1 MPDYDFHQL
10 SAHDLEILT
19 RDLFQAEWR
28 VAIENFKAGKDG
40 GVDLRYAQ
48 GPSNVVI
55 QVKHYHK
62 TGFDGLCRDLAKE
75 AVKVEKLGPS
85 RYILVTSVPL
95 SPGNKTTIA
104 NIFAPGRLLEQDIV
118 GQEGLNNLLGRY
130 PDIEGKHFKLWL
142 ASRAVLDRVL
152 HNAAVTKS
160 EFKAKRVYEQAKR
173 YVESSAYSDAL
184 RLLAKKGVVIIAG
197 PPGVGKTTLADL
209 VLYSHLEKGYQAIIV
224 DRDVEEAARL
234 FQPGAP
240 QIFYF
245 DDFMGATY
253 LGENGLATRNDDRVL
268 LDFIGMV
275 RANSSSRL
283 VLTTREHIYSQ
294 AISRSE
300 RLRNSEIDDYR
311 VVLQMPAYSAL
322 QRARILYNHL
332 YFSEL
337 PVEYRNELLRNNFY
351 LQIVKHE
358 KFNPRLIEWLSTFR
372 RVKEHGPSQ
381 YQAFISRLLADP
393 SEIWRHAYDH
403 QISEASRSLLLTL
416 LSTEGKIS
424 SANLRIAFDNLHAH
438 RARRYRFQTAPG
450 DLNGAIR
457 DLNGSFIKPSGADGY
472 EVLDPSVLDLMNT
485 IVREETHNAVDM
497 VAGASDFSQI
507 QQVWKLAESAGGHPI
522 VAALAANQS
531 RIVERY
537 ELLAMRNRRRQTG
550 RGFSYHGTT
559 FESRLLTTIKMANA
573 MPGGPI
579 EVFLG
584 KLYARVG
591 EEHRQS
597 GPILTDVAEV
607 LRAVDLCKNLSHG
620 TLDQIA
626 VELTTA
632 ALEDA
637 KTHCTGGELTELVG
651 ALDTEGDAESPIMQ
665 GLRLAFEAYETK
677 SFRDE
682 LSDCRS
688 TEEFDRML
696 EDLDLFQ
703 TYIGADVDELV
714 KRVKEVQDE
723 WESEHYHE
731 RDDDEGRYSGRSE
744 GPYID
749 QEVLEMFNTLR
760 SES

>member
-1 MPDYDFHQL
+1 MPRSRQ
-10 SAHDLEILT
+10 
-19 RDLFQAEWR
+19 
-28 VAIENFKAGKDG
+28 
-40 GVDLRYAQ
+40 
-48 GPSNVVI
+48 
-55 QVKHYHK
+55 
-62 TGFDGLCRDLAKE
+62 E

-104 NIFAPGRLLEQDIV
+104 NIFAPGRVLEQDIV
-118 GQEGLNNLLGRY
+118 GQEGLNNLLGRH
-130 PDIEGKHFKLWL
+130 PDVEGKHFKLWL

-160 EFKAKRVYEQAKR
+160 EFKAKRVHEQAKR
-173 YVESSAYSDAL
+173 YVESSAYGDAM

-209 VLYSHLEKGYQAIIV
+209 VLYSHLEQGYQAIIV
-224 DRDVEEAARL
+224 DRDVEEASRV

-275 RANSSSRL
+275 RSNSNSRL

-311 VVLQMPAYSAL
+311 VVLQMPAYSQL

-337 PVEYRNELLRNNFY
+337 PVEYRNELLRDNFY

-381 YQAFISRLLADP
+381 YQAFISRLLSDP

-438 RARRYRFQTAPG
+438 RARRYHFQTGPG
-450 DLNGAIR
+450 DLNGAIG

-485 IVREETHNAVDM
+485 IVREETHNAVDII
-497 VAGASDFSQI
+497 AGACDFSQV
-507 QQVWKLAESAGGHPI
+507 QQVWKLSVSTGGKQI

-537 ELLAMRNRRRQTG
+537 EELSMRNRRRQTG
-550 RGFSYHGTT
+550 RGVSFHGTT
-559 FESRLLTTIKMANA
+559 FESRLLTTIQMANA

-579 EVFLG
+579 EDFLG
-584 KLYARVG
+584 RLYARVS

-607 LRAVDLCKNLSHG
+607 LRAVDLCKNLSRA
-620 TLDQIA
+620 TLDQISD
-626 VELTTA
+626 ELTAA
-632 ALEDA
+632 ALAES
-637 KTHCTGGELTELVG
+637 KSTCSGGELAELVG
-651 ALDTEGDAESPIMQ
+651 VLDTEGDSDSPIMR
-665 GLRLAFEAYETK
+665 GLWAAFEAYENK
-677 SFRDE
+677 SFYDE

-703 TYIGADVDELV
+703 RYIGVDVDGLV
-714 KRVKEVQDE
+714 RSVKDAQDE
-723 WESEHYHE
+723 WENENYST
-731 RDDDEGRYSGRSE
+731 RDDDEGRYSQQSD

-749 QEVLEMFNTLR
+749 REVVEMFNTLR

>member
-19 RDLFQAEWR
+19 RDLFQAEWK
-28 VAIENFKAGKDG
+28 VAIENFKVGKDG

-48 GPSNVVI
+48 GPSNVII

-75 AVKVEKLGPS
+75 VAKVEKLAPA

-104 NIFAPGRLLEQDIV
+104 NIFAPGRLLTQDIV
-118 GQEGLNNLLGRY
+118 GQEGLNNLLGRH
-130 PDIEGKHFKLWL
+130 PDVEGKHFKLWL

-160 EFKAKRVYEQAKR
+160 EFKARRVYEQARR
-173 YVESSAYSDAL
+173 YVESSAYGDAMRIL
-184 RLLAKKGVVIIAG
+184 SKSGVAIIAG

-209 VLYSHLEKGYQAIIV
+209 ILYSHLEQGYQAIIV
-224 DRDVEEAARL
+224 DRDVEEASEM
-234 FQPGAP
+234 FQPGAR

-253 LGENGLATRNDDRVL
+253 LGENGLTTRNNDRVL
-268 LDFIGMV
+268 LDFISMV
-275 RANSSSRL
+275 RASSSSRL

-294 AISRSE
+294 AMSRSE

-311 VVLQMPAYSAL
+311 VVLRMPAYSPL

-337 PVEYRNELLRNNFY
+337 PAEYRSELLRDNFY
-351 LQIVKHE
+351 LQIVRHE

-372 RVKEHGPSQ
+372 RVKEHGPAR
-381 YQAFISRLLADP
+381 YQTFVSRLLADP

-424 SANLRIAFDNLHAH
+424 SSNLQIAFDALHAH
-438 RARRYRFQTAPG
+438 RARRYHFQTGPG

-457 DLNGSFIKPSGADGY
+457 DLNGSFIKPSGVDGY

-485 IVREETHNAVDM
+485 IVREETDNAVDII
-497 VAGASDFSQI
+497 AGACDFAQV
-507 QQVWKLAESAGGHPI
+507 QQVWKLSGSAGGSGI
-522 VAALAANQS
+522 VAALAVNQS

-537 ELLAMRNRRRQTG
+537 ELLSMRNRRRETG
-550 RGFSYHGTT
+550 RGISYHGTT
-559 FESRLLTTIKMANA
+559 FESRLLTTIEMANA

-579 EVFLG
+579 EHFLG
-584 KLYARVG
+584 RLYARVG
-591 EEHRQS
+591 EEHRQC

-607 LRAVDLCKNLSHG
+607 LRAVDRCGNLARV
-620 TLDQIA
+620 TLDQISG
-626 VELTTA
+626 ELTTA

-637 KTHCTGGELTELVG
+637 KTNCSGGELAELVG
-651 ALDTEGDAESPIMQ
+651 ALDTGGDPDSPILQ
-665 GLRLAFEAYETK
+665 GLLSAFEAYETN
-677 SFRDE
+677 SFYDE
-682 LSDCRS
+682 LSECRS
-688 TEEFDRML
+688 AEEFDRML
-696 EDLDLFQ
+696 EDLDLFRSS
-703 TYIGADVDELV
+703 IGVDVDGLV
-714 KRVKEVQDE
+714 DSVKDRQSE
-723 WESEHYHE
+723 WENENYSS
-731 RDDDEGRYSGRSE
+731 RDDDGTHYGGRGD

-749 QEVLEMFNTLR
+749 QEVVEMFNTLR
-760 SES
+760 GDS

>member
-1 MPDYDFHQL
+1 MADYDFHQL

-19 RDLFQAEWR
+19 RDLFQAEWK

-48 GPSNVVI
+48 GPSNIVI

-104 NIFAPGRLLEQDIV
+104 DIFAPGRLLEQDIV
-118 GQEGLNNLLGRY
+118 GQEGLNNLLGRH
-130 PDIEGKHFKLWL
+130 PDVEGKHFKLWL

-152 HNAAVTKS
+152 HNAAITKS

-209 VLYSHLEKGYQAIIV
+209 VLYSHLEKGYQALIV

-351 LQIVKHE
+351 LQIVKHD

-424 SANLRIAFDNLHAH
+424 SPSLRIAFDNLHAH
-438 RARRYRFQTAPG
+438 RARRYQFQTAPG

-507 QQVWKLAESAGGHPI
+507 QQVWKLSESAGGHPI
-522 VAALAANQS
+522 VAALAANQA

-537 ELLAMRNRRRQTG
+537 ELLAMRNRRRQTD

-579 EVFLG
+579 EVFLS

-607 LRAVDLCKNLSHG
+607 LRAVDLCRNLSHG
-620 TLDQIA
+620 TLDHIA

-651 ALDTEGDAESPIMQ
+651 ALDTEGDTGSPIMQ
-665 GLRLAFEAYETK
+665 GLRAAFEAYETK
-677 SFRDE
+677 SFHDE

-688 TEEFDRML
+688 GEEFERML

-703 TYIGADVDELV
+703 THIGADVDELV
-714 KRVKEVQDE
+714 KRVKEAQDE
-723 WESEHYHE
+723 WESEHYNE
-731 RDDDEGRYSGRSE
+731 RGDDEDRYSGRSE
-744 GPYID
+744 GPFMD
-749 QEVLEMFNTLR
+749 QEVVEMFDTLR

>member
-19 RDLFQAEWR
+19 RDLLQAEWK

-40 GVDLRYAQ
+40 GIDLRYAQ
-48 GPSNVVI
+48 GPSNVII
-55 QVKHYHK
+55 QLKHYHK

-75 AVKVEKLGPS
+75 SVKVEKLNPS
-85 RYILVTSVPL
+85 RYILVTSIPL

-104 NIFAPGRLLEQDIV
+104 NIFAPGRLLAQDIV
-118 GQEGLNNLLGRY
+118 GQEGLNNLLGRH
-130 PDIEGKHFKLWL
+130 PDVEGKHFKLWL

-152 HNAAVTKS
+152 NNAAITKS
-160 EFKAKRVYEQAKR
+160 EFKARRVYEQAKR
-173 YVESSAYSDAL
+173 YVESSAYSDAM

-209 VLYSHLEKGYQAIIV
+209 VLYSHLEQGYQAIIV
-224 DRDVEEAARL
+224 DRDVEEASRM

-268 LDFIGMV
+268 LDFIGMI
-275 RANSSSRL
+275 RANSTSRL

-311 VVLQMPAYSAL
+311 VVLQMPAYSTL

-337 PVEYRNELLRNNFY
+337 PVEYRNELLRDNFY
-351 LQIVKHE
+351 LQIVRHE

-403 QISEASRSLLLTL
+403 QISEASRSFLLTL

-424 SANLRIAFDNLHAH
+424 SANLQITFDKLHAH
-438 RARRYRFQTAPG
+438 RARRYRFQTGPG
-450 DLNGAIR
+450 DLNGAVR
-457 DLNGSFIKPSGADGY
+457 DLNGSFVKPTGADGY

-485 IVREETHNAVDM
+485 ILHEETHNAVDII
-497 VAGASDFSQI
+497 AGASDFSQI
-507 QQVWKLAESAGGHPI
+507 QQVWKLSASTGGKGI
-522 VAALAANQS
+522 VAALAANQTQ
-531 RIVERY
+531 IMERY
-537 ELLAMRNRRRQTG
+537 ELLSMRNRRRQSV
-550 RGFSYHGTT
+550 RGVSFHGTS
-559 FESRLLTTIKMANA
+559 FESRLLTTIEMANA

-579 EVFLG
+579 EEFLG
-584 KLYARVG
+584 RLYARVN
-591 EEHRQS
+591 EEHQQS

-607 LRAVDLCKNLSHG
+607 LRAIDQCNNLPRA
-620 TLDQIA
+620 TLNQISD
-626 VELTTA
+626 ELTTA

-637 KTHCTGGELTELVG
+637 KTNCSGGELAELVG
-651 ALDTEGDAESPIMQ
+651 ALDTDGDQDSPIIQ
-665 GLRLAFEAYETK
+665 GLRAAFEAYENK
-677 SFRDE
+677 SFYDE

-703 TYIGADVDELV
+703 KYVGVDVDGLV
-714 KRVKEVQDE
+714 RSVKEAQEE
-723 WESEHYHE
+723 WESENYSSRDADKGHY
-731 RDDDEGRYSGRSE
+731 GLRSDR
-744 GPYID
+744 PYID
-749 QEVLEMFNTLR
+749 QEVVEMFNTLR

>member
-19 RDLFQAEWR
+19 RDLLQAEWK

-40 GVDLRYAQ
+40 GVDLRFAQ
-48 GPSNVVI
+48 GPSNVII

-62 TGFDGLCRDLAKE
+62 TGFEGLCRDLAKE
-75 AVKVEKLGPS
+75 SMKVEKLNPS
-85 RYILVTSVPL
+85 RYILVTSIPL

-118 GQEGLNNLLGRY
+118 GQEGLNNLLGRH
-130 PDIEGKHFKLWL
+130 PDVEGKHFKLWL

-173 YVESSAYSDAL
+173 YVESSAYGDAM

-209 VLYSHLEKGYQAIIV
+209 VLYSHLEQGYQAIIV
-224 DRDVEEAARL
+224 DRDVEEACRV

-275 RANSSSRL
+275 RSNSNSRL

-311 VVLQMPAYSAL
+311 VVLQMPAYSLL

-332 YFSEL
+332 YFSDL

-372 RVKEHGPSQ
+372 RVKDHGPSQ
-381 YQAFISRLLADP
+381 YQAFIARLLADP
-393 SEIWRHAYDH
+393 SEIWRHAYNH
-403 QISEASRSLLLTL
+403 QISEASRSFLLTL

-424 SANLRIAFDNLHAH
+424 SANLQIAFDKLHAH
-438 RARRYRFQTAPG
+438 RARRYHFQNGPG
-450 DLNGAIR
+450 DLNRAIR

-485 IVREETHNAVDM
+485 ILREETHNAVD
-497 VAGASDFSQI
+497 VIVGACDFSQI
-507 QQVWKLAESAGGHPI
+507 QRVWKLSASTEGKGI
-522 VAALAANQS
+522 IAALAANQTQ
-531 RIVERY
+531 ILEQY
-537 ELLAMRNRRRQTG
+537 ELLSMRNRRHQSS
-550 RGFSYHGTT
+550 RGVSFHGTT
-559 FESRLLTTIKMANA
+559 FESRLLTTIEMANA

-579 EVFLG
+579 EEFLG
-584 KLYARVG
+584 RLYARVI

-607 LRAVDLCKNLSHG
+607 LRAVDLCKNLPRA
-620 TLDQIA
+620 TLDKISD
-626 VELTTA
+626 ELTTA

-637 KTHCTGGELTELVG
+637 KTSCSGGDLAELVSI
-651 ALDTEGDAESPIMQ
+651 LDTDGDQDSPIMQ
-665 GLRLAFEAYETK
+665 GLRAAFKAYENK
-677 SFRDE
+677 SFHDE
-682 LSDCRS
+682 VSDCRS

-703 TYIGADVDELV
+703 KYVGVNVDGLV
-714 KRVKEVQDE
+714 RSVKEAQEE
-723 WESEHYHE
+723 WESENYSS
-731 RDDDEGRYSGRSE
+731 RDGDEGHYSRRSD
-744 GPYID
+744 GSYID
-749 QEVLEMFNTLR
+749 QEVVEMFNTLR